1 MRLGARGMTTLLT
14 TAAEQGTLNAYAYSY
29 PHKSSYRALAPPIAI
44 ADAWRGEDVSRL
56 SLYVH
61 VPFCEMRCGFCN
73 LFTQSQPVE
82 QAVDAY
88 LDTLVRQMR
97 VVSEA
102 VPAARFA
109 QFAMGGG
116 TPTYLKAS
124 QLRRLFGS
132 VEQAFETSI
141 ARLNASVEVS
151 PATTSEDRLSVLRDF
166 GVQRISMGV
175 QSFLPQ
181 EARSFGRPQQVDDV
195 RRALELVRKWGFP
208 ILNIDLI
215 YGDPDQSVGSW
226 LASLEAAMAFVPEEL
241 YLYPLYIRPETGLAR
256 AGRRAAQHRSDLYQ
270 TAREFLGERGYE
282 QASLRC
288 FRLPRC
294 SSPANYECQRDGM
307 IGLGCGAR
315 SYTRGLHYGT
325 KFAVTQ
331 AGVSAILSEWT
342 AQSDEQLALATHGVW
357 ISPAEQRRRYLIMS
371 LLQAEGV
378 QLDDYFAAFSSS
390 PALDVPELD
399 KLRERAWLDESTP
412 GVLRLNDAGMEH
424 SDEAG
429 PLLYSPAVRR
439 RLEEFAAR

>member
-1 MRLGARGMTTLLT
+1 MRLGARGMTTLRT
-14 TAAEQGTLNAYAYSY
+14 TATEQGTLNAYAYSY

-44 ADAWRGEDVSRL
+44 ADAWRGEDVSHL

-61 VPFCEMRCGFCN
+61 IPFCEMRCGFCN

-82 QAVDAY
+82 QTVDAY
-88 LDTLVRQMR
+88 LETLQRQMR
-97 VVSEA
+97 VVSGV
-102 VPAARFA
+102 VPAAKFV
-109 QFAMGGG
+109 QFAVGGG
-116 TPTYLKAS
+116 TPTYLNAN
-124 QLRRLFGS
+124 QLRRLFDS
-132 VEQAFETSI
+132 VEQAFATSI
-141 ARLNASVEVS
+141 SRLNTSVEVS

-195 RRALELVRKWGFP
+195 RRGLELVREWGFP
-208 ILNIDLI
+208 VLNIDLI

-226 LASLEAAMAFVPEEL
+226 LSSLEAAMRFAPEEL

-256 AGRRAAQHRSDLYQ
+256 AGRQAAQHRSDLYRA
-270 TAREFLGERGYE
+270 AREFLGERGYD

-288 FRLPRC
+288 FRRSRC
-294 SSPANYECQRDGM
+294 NRGANYECQRDGM

-357 ISPAEQRRRYLIMS
+357 ISPQEQRRRYLIMS

-378 QLDDYFAAFSSS
+378 QLDDYFAAFNST
-390 PALDVPELD
+390 PERDVPELD
-399 KLRERAWLDESTP
+399 ELRERAWLDESTP
-412 GVLRLNDAGMEH
+412 GVLRLNEAGMEH